1 MCLCECGAGDF
12 IMFDVVTLNIVGP
25 TWTRADSE
33 KEGGSG
39 HSVIRL
45 ISPKKVLSVI
55 LSIEFK
61 THTHTVYK
69 LRITR

>member
-33 KEGGSG
+33 K
-39 HSVIRL
+39 
-45 ISPKKVLSVI
+45 
-55 LSIEFK
+55 
-61 THTHTVYK
+61 
-69 LRITR
+69 